1 MTMVVKTTI
10 VFHIDSKIYRKRD
23 YMKKPA
29 AIFFALVL
37 AVIMCGCCAKHSFSP
52 STCTTAATCTKCGET
67 NGSALGHNFSEAT
80 CTEAGI
86 CRRCGATQGSALGHS
101 WTDATCTEAKTCSV
115 CGKTDGEP
123 LGHTVDEWVTLK
135 ASTCTESGEETGTC
149 TVCGAEVSREIS
161 KAAHAPGDWI
171 IAEMPT
177 KYADG
182 TRVKLCTACRSI
194 VETES
199 FTLSDDELKE
209 LYKENCRS
217 ISYKDLSRTPDAYM
231 DEYVKFSGTVV
242 QVCYEA
248 TSSLYYSTYRVATS
262 GSYGDVVYI
271 YVDNYGRGSRILE
284 DDKITFY
291 GTYGGLYTYTTVLGD
306 SLTIPSIYVEYLE

>member
-1 MTMVVKTTI
+1 MVVKTTI

-23 YMKKPA
+23 YIKKPA

-135 ASTCTESGEETGTC
+135 APTCTECGKEEGVC
-149 TVCGAEVSREIS
+149 AVCGAEVSREID

-182 TRVKLCTACRSI
+182 TRVKLCAACGAI
-194 VETES
+194 VQTES
-199 FTLSDDELKE
+199 FTLSDEELKE

-217 ISYKDLSRTPDAYM
+217 ILYKDLSRTPDAYM
-231 DEYVKFSGTVV
+231 NEYVKFSGTVV

-271 YVDNYGRGSRILE
+271 YVDNYGSGSRILE